1 MLPPFAPFPHASML
15 GDISNDDWM
24 LCLDCWILLIQGNLR
39 LSSKEFA
46 VRAQKAPSM
55 FDFIISYIT
64 ESAQP
69 GGHFGRDHEREK
81 SLRREGFLFI
91 HRILTEVDPIPPKLH
106 QYTFLGD
113 LSIVYGRHGALKSL
127 LEFLWDRENL
137 DENSSMQE
145 NKRSLIQLLDS
156 CIKAP
161 TADIQRVLLRTVAL
175 LKVSFRYGQFLM
187 LGSDFLDALAT
198 AFEKIPSTHQKK
210 IVTIGYFGLISLLES
225 QRPKIS
231 TLLDHLYSLKSSPF
245 PSSLLRTMCSSTP
258 LLRRLRENLSGQD
271 TDRAQP
277 LLQEL
282 EAFEKSAAA
291 QLRNHK
297 PRKSNTGKDKAS
309 QVPLH
314 KMHVHKL
321 SLVTQI
327 QDLFPDLGSGFIVK
341 LLEEYDD
348 DTEQVITHLLEDSLP
363 TDLKQADRTE
373 AL

>member
-1 MLPPFAPFPHASML
+1 MLPPFAPFPPASVL
-15 GDISNDDWM
+15 ADISDGDWM
-24 LCLDCWILLIQGNLR
+24 LCLDCWMLLIQGNLR
-39 LSSKEFA
+39 LSSKEFG
-46 VRAQKAPSM
+46 VRAQKVPSM
-55 FDFIISYIT
+55 FDFIISYMT

-69 GGHFGRDHEREK
+69 DGHFGRDHETEK
-81 SLRREGFLFI
+81 SLKREAFLLI
-91 HRILTEVDPIPPKLH
+91 HRILTEVDPVPQQL
-106 QYTFLGD
+106 QQCTFLGD

-137 DENSSMQE
+137 DGNSSTQE
-145 NKRSLIQLLDS
+145 NKYSLIQLLDS
-156 CIKAP
+156 CLKAP
-161 TADIQRVLLRTVAL
+161 TADIQRALLRAVAL

-198 AFEKIPSTHQKK
+198 AFEKIPSTHQKSLLA
-210 IVTIGYFGLISLLES
+210 IGYFGLMSLLES
-225 QRPKIS
+225 RRPKIS
-231 TLLDHLYSLKSSPF
+231 TLLDHLYSLKSSHF
-245 PSSLLRTMCSSTP
+245 PSSLLRAMCSSTP

-282 EAFEKSAAA
+282 EAFEKTSTG
-291 QLRNHK
+291 QLRNQES
-297 PRKSNTGKDKAS
+297 RKSNKGKDKAS
-309 QVPLH
+309 QAPLH
-314 KMHVHKL
+314 DMHVHKL

-327 QDLFPDLGSGFIVK
+327 QDLFPDLGSAFIVK

-348 DTEQVITHLLEDSLP
+348 DMEQVVTHLLEDSLP